1 MKPLEKEIEDMLMA
15 IGGQEALD
23 VFKLL
28 NGKKDVSEFVLADK
42 LKLTINQIRTI
53 LYKFE
58 KYNLI
63 TSIRKKDNTKGWY
76 VYYFTFE
83 EGKAFDAIRQYK
95 VKELEKLKIQLE
107 RESTHQFFS
116 CPKKCTRLTFEAAME
131 HQFQCLECGQI
142 MNPEDNSKIINKMK
156 NDIEA
161 MEKELVEIEALRP
174 KPKIEEEPKKK
185 PIKKKIK
192 KVVKKKVIKKKVKKA
207 VKKVVKKKIVKKSKP
222 AKKKKKR

>member
-28 NGKKDVSEFVLADK
+28 NGKKDVSEFVLAEK

-83 EGKAFDAIRQYK
+83 EGKAFDAIKQYK
-95 VKELEKLKIQLE
+95 VRELEKLKLQLD

-116 CPKKCTRLTFEAAME
+116 CAKKCTRLTFEAAME

-161 MEKELVEIEALRP
+161 MEKDIIEMEALRP
-174 KPKIEEEPKKK
+174 KPVIEEEPKKK
-185 PIKKKIK
+185 A
-192 KVVKKKVIKKKVKKA
+192 VKKK
-207 VKKVVKKKIVKKSKP
+207 VKKVVKKKIIKKKIVKKVSKKKPAVKKSKP
-222 AKKKKKR
+222 VKKKKR

>member
-1 MKPLEKEIEDMLMA
+1 MLFIKTFLIILWWWITLPKGIYNNCVPESEAKMKPLEKEIEDMLMA

-95 VKELEKLKIQLE
+95 VKELEKLKSVL
-107 RESTHQFFS
+107 S
-116 CPKKCTRLTFEAAME
+116 KKYKLNRNLSNID
-131 HQFQCLECGQI
+131 LLSNI
-142 MNPEDNSKIINKMK
+142 KNPDFKIILPVMS
-156 NDIEA
+156 DFHE
-161 MEKELVEIEALRP
+161 
-174 KPKIEEEPKKK
+174 
-185 PIKKKIK
+185 
-192 KVVKKKVIKKKVKKA
+192 
-207 VKKVVKKKIVKKSKP
+207 
-222 AKKKKKR
+222 

>member
-28 NGKKDVSEFVLADK
+28 NGKKDVSEFVLAEK

-83 EGKAFDAIRQYK
+83 EGKAFDAIKQYK
-95 VKELEKLKIQLE
+95 VRELEKLKLQLD

-116 CPKKCTRLTFEAAME
+116 CAKKCTRLTFEAAME

-142 MNPEDNSKIINKMK
+142 MNPEDNSKIIHKMK

-161 MEKELVEIEALRP
+161 MKKDIIEMEALRP
-174 KPKIEEEPKKK
+174 KPVIEEEPKKK
-185 PIKKKIK
+185 A
-192 KVVKKKVIKKKVKKA
+192 VKKK
-207 VKKVVKKKIVKKSKP
+207 VKKVVKKKIIKKKIVKKVSKKKPAVKKSKP
-222 AKKKKKR
+222 VKKKKR

>member
-28 NGKKDVSEFVLADK
+28 NGKKDVSEFVLAEK

-83 EGKAFDAIRQYK
+83 EGKAFDAIKQYK
-95 VKELEKLKIQLE
+95 VRELEKLKLQLD

-116 CPKKCTRLTFEAAME
+116 CAKKCTRLTFEAAME

-161 MEKELVEIEALRP
+161 MEKDIIEMEALRP
-174 KPKIEEEPKKK
+174 KPVIEEEPKKK
-185 PIKKKIK
+185 A
-192 KVVKKKVIKKKVKKA
+192 VKKKVKKI
-207 VKKVVKKKIVKKSKP
+207 VKKKIIKKKIVKKVSKKKPAVKKSKP
-222 AKKKKKR
+222 AKKKKK

>member
-222 AKKKKKR
+222 AKKKKR